1 MLKNKKRFAAM
12 ILTVLTATAL
22 MVPTAAIG
30 VRENTLELDKVTVK
44 TLGEVGFE
52 NDSAAIPG
60 ERYNF
65 SLKLEEDWVLRG
77 IEIFDGAKNPIDF
90 DITGIYRYSFVLPK
104 DGATILTRS
113 EDHGIATRAEC
124 VKSLWEL
131 AGSPIVDYL
140 TLFTDI
146 DPEADYAEAIRWAAS
161 EKLVTDGAKFR
172 PEDEITREELAVV
185 IYRLAEKLGLESESE
200 ICVLPDSVD
209 RASVSDWAADAVC
222 WNVTNGVMDEY
233 SGAAGYF
240 LPQES
245 ITRSELDDAIGALIG
260 LTEEGEESESESEAK
275 EAGEADF
282 AEDEGIGSDSDAA
295 LVKVPSK
302 CPSIKLGWLC
312 GRG

>member
-22 MVPTAAIG
+22 MVPAAAIG
-30 VRENTLELDKVTVK
+30 VREKTFELDNVTVK

-52 NDSAAIPG
+52 NDGAAIPG

-65 SLKLEEDWVLRG
+65 SLKLEKDWVLRG

-131 AGSPIVDYL
+131 AGSPVVDYL
-140 TLFTDI
+140 MLFTDI
-146 DPEADYAEAIRWAAS
+146 DPEADYVEAIRWAAS

-185 IYRLAEKLGLESESE
+185 IYRLAGKLGLDSDRD

-245 ITRSELDDAIGALIG
+245 ITRNELDEAIESLIE
-260 LTEEGEESESESEAK
+260 LADDGEEAEKAEDSEAP
-275 EAGEADF
+275 
-282 AEDEGIGSDSDAA
+282 AE
-295 LVKVPSK
+295 VPAK